1 MAKCF
6 TEVTHVS
13 LKYLQYFTATGS
25 LTYILGAFRVLRSV
39 LFVQD
44 NADSDLRVRLKKK
57 KEKTSLWK
65 QEWRRSTSAVC
76 EEMPSTVDTAYHK
89 DRPFKHEN

>member
-44 NADSDLRVRLKKK
+44 NVDSDLRVRFEKKK
-57 KEKTSLWK
+57 KRKEFSLETGMAK
-65 QEWRRSTSAVC
+65 VNVSSLRRNAINCRHCLPQRSTL
-76 EEMPSTVDTAYHK
+76 
-89 DRPFKHEN
+89 